1 MINLFWRVQKH
12 FKGRIIL
19 DCIDSVN
26 FYLRLVYF
34 LAGLKLKKLTTYCR
48 TLDELYNLIDNFQY
62 TLFKKSRYKVTVKM
76 HQKKE
81 ELIEF
86 INEIK
91 KNKPKIILEIG
102 TSEGGT
108 LFFFSK
114 FASLDAKIITIDLPI
129 VRDYAS
135 YSPAK
140 IPFYKLYR
148 LRHQKI
154 HFIRKDS
161 HKSSTVKK
169 IKKILKQNRVD
180 LLFIDGDHS
189 YEGVKNDF
197 EAYVSLVAKNGIIAF
212 HDIVKHLPDSNCKV
226 FNFWNEIKGNYE
238 YKEIISK
245 DNEQWAG
252 IGLIIKNKIL

>member
-1 MINLFWRVQKH
+1 MLNFFWRVQKH

-19 DCIDSVN
+19 DCIDSIN

-34 LAGLKLKKLTTYCR
+34 LAGLKLKKLSRNCKTIE
-48 TLDELYNLIDNFQY
+48 ELYNLLDSFQY

-86 INEIK
+86 VRKIK
-91 KNKPKIILEIG
+91 HIKPKYILEIG

-114 FASLDAKIITIDLPI
+114 IASPEAKIITIDLPI

-148 LRHQKI
+148 VEDQKI

-161 HKSSTVKK
+161 HRSSTVKK
-169 IKKILKQNRVD
+169 VKKLLKNNKID
-180 LLFIDGDHS
+180 LLFIDGDHT
-189 YEGVKNDF
+189 YNGVKKDF
-197 EAYVSLVAKNGIIAF
+197 ENYISLVKENGIIGL
-212 HDIVKHLPDSNCKV
+212 HDIVEHPPDSNCNV
-226 FNFWNEIKGNYE
+226 FDFWNEIKGKYE

-245 DNEQWAG
+245 DNEEWAG
-252 IGLIIKNKIL
+252 IGIIIKNKIL